1 MSRLQNAV
9 QQLKSKNQPIL
20 VNTDRALKLLP
31 FEETLFEAYTFFPKS
46 EEEISKTLSDFPH
59 ENVQDI
65 LNLFTFLKSKDK
77 TPINIDLKKPK
88 DINVS
93 RTLKGVYDISDIKS
107 GASLK
112 TIRIKFGNGSSG
124 NRGANN
130 RGNAFE
136 TQFANAIEKW
146 YAEGD
151 AAVDDE
157 KILTAIKDLDK
168 IYNIGKSKTFD
179 AKVVGGENTRRP
191 LDFSGK
197 VTITNTKAKGFNI
210 GESVTDITLLTDNNP
225 PIFLSLKFETTTT
238 FFNVGIKTKLTKK
251 EINEGLIKNRDGKKL
266 LDLFGIDN
274 KRFCTIFNDKV
285 KTQSGV
291 VVGKPKFAE
300 LKHLLESG
308 IGFGYHVIHK
318 MRGKVISKQMDES
331 AMKAAAKVGPIKI
344 YYGGKTGK
352 GKRIDMEMESRYYT
366 FKLNIRDTQ
375 GTDGYPTRMM
385 CDFKTK

>member
-1 MSRLQNAV
+1 MSFRDHIRILKPTSETYIPPIEKV
-9 QQLKSKNQPIL
+9 QS
-20 VNTDRALKLLP
+20 
-31 FEETLFEAYTFFPKS
+31 FFSEAYSFFPKS
-46 EEEISKTLSDFPH
+46 EKEISDTLSNFPH

-65 LNLFTFLKSKDK
+65 INLFNFLKGKDK
-77 TPINIDLKKPK
+77 TPINIDLKKQK

-107 GASLK
+107 GADLK
-112 TIRIKFGNGSSG
+112 IIRIKFGNGSSG

-136 TQFANAIEKW
+136 TQFATAIEKW

-151 AAVDDE
+151 QAVEDKD
-157 KILTAIKDLDK
+157 ILNSIRDLDRT
-168 IYNIGKSKTFD
+168 YNLGKSKTFD

-197 VTITNTKAKGFNI
+197 ITITNTKSKGFNI

-251 EINEGLIKNRDGKKL
+251 EIDEGEIKNIDGRKL

-291 VVGKPKFAE
+291 VRGKPNVAA
-300 LKHLLESG
+300 LKHLLHSG

-318 MRGKVISKQMDES
+318 MRGKVLSKKMDEP
-331 AMKAAAKVGPIKI
+331 AMKAAARIGAVKI
-344 YYGGKTGK
+344 FYGGKTGR
-352 GKRIDMEMESRYYT
+352 GKRIDMEMESPYYV

>member
-1 MSRLQNAV
+1 MYLRKYVRQIRPIQENYIKPENKIQN
-9 QQLKSKNQPIL
+9 
-20 VNTDRALKLLP
+20 LLS
-31 FEETLFEAYTFFPKS
+31 EAYSFFPKS

-65 LNLFTFLKSKDK
+65 VNLFNFLKGKDK
-77 TPINIDLKKPK
+77 TPINIDLKKQK

-107 GASLK
+107 GANLRV
-112 TIRIKFGNGSSG
+112 IRIKFGNGSSG

-151 AAVDDE
+151 ASVEDKD
-157 KILTAIKDLDK
+157 ILNAIRDLDRTYK
-168 IYNIGKSKTFD
+168 LGKSKTFD

-197 VTITNTKAKGFNI
+197 ITITNTKSKGFNI
-210 GESVTDITLLTDNNP
+210 GQSVTDITLLTDNNP

-238 FFNVGIKTKLTKK
+238 FFNVGIKTKLTKT
-251 EINEGLIKNRDGKKL
+251 EINEGFIKNKDGQKL
-266 LDLFGIDN
+266 LELFGIDN

-291 VVGKPKFAE
+291 VRGKPNVAA
-300 LKHLLESG
+300 LKHLLHSG

-318 MRGKVISKQMDES
+318 MRGKVLSKKMDET
-331 AMKAAAKVGPIKI
+331 AMRAAAKVGTVRIF
-344 YYGGKTGK
+344 YGGKTGR
-352 GKRIDMEMESRYYT
+352 GKRIDMEMESPYYI
-366 FKLNIRDTQ
+366 FKINIRDTQ